1 MKNTTYLILVL
12 GIVLA
17 ITIMTSID
25 QSDAS
30 PAPEPKRRKSGGSR
44 KSSSGTSWWGGS
56 NKQKNSGTSYSFIVG
71 NKRMIEYLPL
81 CTQFSNVYNAIE
93 FQDMEIQDMETQD
106 MATPA
111 METIT
116 SPRKKVKQSRH

>member
-12 GIVLA
+12 GVILA
-17 ITIMTSID
+17 ITIMTTID

-71 NKRMIEYLPL
+71 NKRMIEFPSAHSSLTFIMQL
-81 CTQFSNVYNAIE
+81 NFRIWKFRIWKLRIWQLRLWKQLQAQE
-93 FQDMEIQDMETQD
+93 
-106 MATPA
+106 
-111 METIT
+111 
-116 SPRKKVKQSRH
+116 KK

>member
-12 GIVLA
+12 GVILA
-17 ITIMTSID
+17 ITIMTSVD

-56 NKQKNSGTSYSFIVG
+56 NKQKNSGNSYSFIFEV
-71 NKRMIEYLPL
+71 NNIHYASIYLTFK
-81 CTQFSNVYNAIE
+81 TQINLRI
-93 FQDMEIQDMETQD
+93 
-106 MATPA
+106 
-111 METIT
+111 
-116 SPRKKVKQSRH
+116 R